1 MQISLQNALFVDTAQ
16 TPFSTGARARSN
28 EELGI
33 SVPGPKPV
41 TDLRSA
47 IEEAIREVFSTPTPA
62 VVPKTAVEAEI
73 RRTENQGAVD
83 EPNANQ
89 KRLDEGKN
97 QEKPIGTPAG
107 LGSNQTH
114 PHITRLPD
122 VVSLVVQGTQDT
134 HVPVIAQNNRPTT
147 PNQHEENRNDK
158 PELRPTVSTP
168 YFGPTTPN
176 EFRGMERENV
186 ILPFIP
192 GIEED
197 NPSNPVVG
205 SNRNQTL
212 PTTPG
217 MNPSRNG
224 ESNSDD
230 NHLSTPLKLTTATND
245 RLGEV
250 RNYFDTPNTPQQ
262 NSRVTSA
269 MSMTIANPDGET
281 RSENP
286 VSTPNETAFRP
297 PAFDLRSYIG
307 NMSERAQRIR
317 ESIQT
322 PERSPKNPNVGTIRD
337 FANQLVKLGVP
348 KDEVASA
355 IRSGIRITS
364 FTSRPQVILDSLRAL
379 AEKHGIDPKSI
390 VEAPKPPI
398 APQNVRVAFHAN
410 EMLNAVIL
418 SGRRHL
424 SIATESIS
432 PAIKVDEPPVTTASP
447 VGTPSMQ
454 SSGITHAAET
464 QRPTVPAQ
472 PILER
477 VINRIQDM
485 LENNRREEMTIRLDP
500 PELGSLKVTVRSI
513 GQKVE
518 THIVASNPEVRALL
532 EANREQLIQSLNERG
547 LELGAMHI
555 GAQTNTKREPTTANE
570 TIQRNPN
577 MRLNDSPNVAP
588 SRQVDRAWLS
598 TSLFDINV

>member
-33 SVPGPKPV
+33 SVPGPEPV

-89 KRLDEGKN
+89 TRLDEGKN
-97 QEKPIGTPAG
+97 QEKPVGIPAG
-107 LGSNQTH
+107 QGTNQIH

-122 VVSLVVQGTQDT
+122 VVASVIQGAQDT
-134 HVPVIAQNNRPTT
+134 YVPDTAQNNRPTT
-147 PNQHEENRNDK
+147 PDQHEENRNDK
-158 PELRPTVSTP
+158 PELRPAVSTP
-168 YFGPTTPN
+168 YFGPNTPN
-176 EFRGMERENV
+176 EFRGMGRENV

-192 GIEED
+192 GIDEE

-205 SNRNQTL
+205 SNRNQMF
-212 PTTPG
+212 PATPD
-217 MNPSRNG
+217 MNSSRNS
-224 ESNSDD
+224 ESNSND
-230 NHLSTPLKLTTATND
+230 NNLSTPLKPTTAIND
-245 RLGEV
+245 RLSEV
-250 RNYFDTPNTPQQ
+250 RNYFDTPNTPQDA
-262 NSRVTSA
+262 RVTSA
-269 MSMTIANPDGET
+269 MSMTIANPDSET
-281 RSENP
+281 RPENP

-297 PAFDLRSYIG
+297 PAFDQRSFIG
-307 NMSERAQRIR
+307 NMSERVQRIR
-317 ESIQT
+317 ESVQK
-322 PERSPKNPNVGTIRD
+322 PERSLKNPSVGTIRD

-348 KDEVASA
+348 KDEVASV
-355 IRSGIRITS
+355 IRTGIRVTS
-364 FTSRPQVILDSLRAL
+364 FTSRPQIIMDSLREL

-390 VEAPKPPI
+390 VEAPKPSI

-410 EMLNAVIL
+410 EMLNTVIS
-418 SGRRHL
+418 SGRRHF
-424 SIATESIS
+424 SIATESVS
-432 PAIKVDEPPVTTASP
+432 PAIKIEESPVTTVSP

-464 QRPTVPAQ
+464 QRPTIPAQ

-485 LENNRREEMTIRLDP
+485 LENNRREEMTLRLDP

-513 GQKVE
+513 GQRVE

-532 EANREQLIQSLNERG
+532 EANREQLIQSLSERG
-547 LELGAMHI
+547 LELGAMHV
-555 GAQTNTKREPTTANE
+555 GAQSNTKREPTTASE
-570 TIQRNPN
+570 VIQRNPN
-577 MRLNDSPNVAP
+577 MRAGDSPSVAP

>member
-16 TPFSTGARARSN
+16 TPYSTGARARSN

-89 KRLDEGKN
+89 RRLDEGKN

-122 VVSLVVQGTQDT
+122 VVAFVIQDTQDT
-134 HVPVIAQNNRPTT
+134 YVPVIAQNNRPTT
-147 PNQHEENRNDK
+147 PNQYEENRSDK
-158 PELRPTVSTP
+158 PELRHTVSTP
-168 YFGPTTPN
+168 YFGPNTPN

-205 SNRNQTL
+205 SNRNQTF
-212 PTTPG
+212 PTTPD
-217 MNPSRNG
+217 MNSSRKS
-224 ESNSDD
+224 ESNSND
-230 NHLSTPLKLTTATND
+230 NYLSTPLKPATAIND
-245 RLGEV
+245 RLSEV
-250 RNYFDTPNTPQQ
+250 RNYFDTPNTPQDA
-262 NSRVTSA
+262 RVTSA

-281 RSENP
+281 RPENP

-348 KDEVASA
+348 KDEVASV
-355 IRSGIRITS
+355 IRNGIRVTG
-364 FTSRPQVILDSLRAL
+364 FTSRPQIVMDSLREL
-379 AEKHGIDPKSI
+379 AERHGIDPKSI
-390 VEAPKPPI
+390 AEAPKPSI
-398 APQNVRVAFHAN
+398 APQNARVAFHAN
-410 EMLNAVIL
+410 EMLNAVTS

-424 SIATESIS
+424 SIATESVS
-432 PAIKVDEPPVTTASP
+432 PAIKVDESPVTIVSP

-464 QRPTVPAQ
+464 QRPTIPAQ

-485 LENNRREEMTIRLDP
+485 LENNRREEMTLRLDP

-513 GQKVE
+513 GQRVE

-532 EANREQLIQSLNERG
+532 EANREQLIQSLSERG
-547 LELGAMHI
+547 LELGAMHV
-555 GAQTNTKREPTTANE
+555 GAQANTKREPTTANE
-570 TIQRNPN
+570 AIQRNPN
-577 MRLNDSPNVAP
+577 MRVNDSPSVAQG
-588 SRQVDRAWLS
+588 RRADRAWLS